1 VEGGIREIVAFPVDL
16 NHVSNGKS
24 TISGRC
30 GDILNCE
37 LTLFASLPIRRT
49 LLNSLLTFLPISL
62 ISSLFPKK
70 TTESRPAYHHFGG
83 SISKEGKGAAVIQ
96 KRLSP
101 WVLGCSRQDILGYCA
116 VAYLFGSHSG
126 NPWSRAT
133 IQLQPGAP
141 PSH

>member
-70 TTESRPAYHHFGG
+70 TTESRPTYFDFGG
-83 SISKEGKGAAVIQ
+83 SSSKEGEGAAVF
-96 KRLSP
+96 RRGFP
-101 WVLGCSRQDILGYCA
+101 RG
-116 VAYLFGSHSG
+116 F
-126 NPWSRAT
+126 
-133 IQLQPGAP
+133 
-141 PSH
+141 